1 MAFSNVTR
9 WLARNRLWTPTFSAL
24 LAAVLTGVSAP
35 TPVAANSV
43 SDLSDVAQEAFA
55 DLTTCLTSGQD
66 KVIDVFYLVDDSD
79 SLLNTDP
86 ATVREEILSDSIL
99 QLANFA
105 DQGIEVNVGAA
116 LFSTQVTP
124 IFPWRGIAT
133 PDEARAS
140 AEDLSRAI
148 INSASRGSGV
158 KWTNWEAGL
167 RYANSQLQAQNSSG
181 LNCQALIWFTDG
193 GIRLG
198 DDKSL
203 SLPSLAS
210 LCHSEISGTNLA
222 RSSDTTLG
230 LMAEL
235 KERNVGVFAVL
246 YNNEEALRSEAASRG
261 ATPEEVEERV
271 GDFRYFASFLLPLV
285 EGSGEIYGDYT
296 PEGFPSGGYLECAD
310 LGPTGLA
317 LAGQSNGAFLD
328 AEDPISLA
336 FQFLKLQ
343 AQISGGDS
351 KEIGDGG
358 SFEVRPG
365 TAAIKILT
373 TSTDWSLTDPDG
385 KVRANPDSA
394 PPIVD
399 ISDRSGVTT
408 ISLQIREDTDLGPWL
423 FEPREE
429 ESISSLFVYAGLTLA
444 LDRDRETPIVVG
456 RDNTLAGAV
465 VRQPQFSDLALD
477 LSVYEDSS
485 LSLEII
491 DGGKLVSVA
500 DVTTINPDPNSGSF
514 RIDRFNPEFS
524 SGDEIQVQLTLTLGG
539 DFQPVKSRFTL
550 TALASGAFPLLADS
564 VIVLT
569 ALDGPEG
576 VAEGVMR
583 VNPPT
588 DVPEGEFCIAQSAKR
603 VSDPQETAV
612 EVVDRAREWDWQFSA
627 ATGAT
632 SRGDLTCFVVPQ
644 SAEPFLVSVSAR
656 NPLQA
661 DSRVESVH
669 AVASGVADGQSLF
682 TEDVVFEF
690 ESTTQQNT
698 AIFLTVFVA
707 LLLLGILLPLALL
720 YFFNRFAS
728 RFAWASQLLRAEF
741 PVSVS
746 LGSVASFTDSRT
758 QSPVSVGP
766 QDFQFLT
773 ERKNP
778 RSVEDEPRGLLVC
791 RVPLFPLS
799 ASWSEWLAQMGYR
812 VVSIYPGAQK
822 NPARFADG
830 KATEISPVMAENW
843 ALVFSETD
851 LLSAP
856 PAGPIPGTLVVYS
869 EMKNLSQYQTRLVS
883 LGAQI
888 GLVERIQ
895 QVYTLVCQE
904 NPDSAAAQE
913 LERNSSV
920 VPAIDKRL
928 PHADVEAVG
937 LGGAGVSAGAETL
950 SGSSPEGGGQ
960 SKSISLPGLDG
971 PPA

>member
-1 MAFSNVTR
+1 MTRFAVRSRVWAGLLSAFIV
-9 WLARNRLWTPTFSAL
+9 
-24 LAAVLTGVSAP
+24 AASVGIAP
-35 TPVAANSV
+35 PAPAVANSV
-43 SDLSDVAQEAFA
+43 SDLSEVAQEAFA

-86 ATVREEILSDSIL
+86 DIVREEILSDSIL

-105 DQGIEVNVGAA
+105 GQGISVNVGAA

-124 IFPWRGIAT
+124 VFSWREILT
-133 PDEARAS
+133 PDDARGS
-140 AEDLSRAI
+140 ADDLSSAI
-148 INSASRGSGV
+148 VGSASRGGAV

-167 RYANSQLQAQNSSG
+167 RFADTQLQAQNASG
-181 LNCQALIWFTDG
+181 THCQALIWFTDG

-198 DDKSL
+198 NDKSL
-203 SLPSLAS
+203 SLPSLAA
-210 LCHSEISGTNLA
+210 LCHSDISPTNLT
-222 RSSDTTLG
+222 RGTDSTLG
-230 LMAEL
+230 LMAQL

-246 YNNEEALRSEAASRG
+246 YNNEQALRSEAAARG
-261 ATPEEVEERV
+261 SSPEEIEERV
-271 GDFRYFASFLLPLV
+271 DDFRYFASFLLPLV
-285 EGSGEIYGDYT
+285 EGSGEVYTEYT
-296 PEGFPSGGYLECAD
+296 PEGFPAGGYLECAN
-310 LGPTGLA
+310 LGPTGVA

-358 SFEVRPG
+358 SFEIRPG
-365 TAAIKILT
+365 TAAIRILT
-373 TSTDWSLTDPDG
+373 TSTDWSLTGPDD
-385 KVRANPDSA
+385 KVRATPGSPA
-394 PPIVD
+394 PIVD

-408 ISLQIREDTDLGPWL
+408 ISLAIRDDTDLGTWL
-423 FEPREE
+423 FEPRED

-465 VRQPQFSDLALD
+465 VRQPQFSDLPLD
-477 LSVYEDSS
+477 LSVYEDNS

-491 DGGKLVSVA
+491 QEGKLVSVT

-514 RIDRFNPEFS
+514 RIEGFSPEFS
-524 SGDEIQVQLTLTLGG
+524 SGDEIQVQLTLNLGG

-550 TALASGAFPLLADS
+550 TALASGAFPLMAES
-564 VIVLT
+564 VILLT
-569 ALDGPEG
+569 SLDGPEG

-583 VNPPT
+583 VSPPT
-588 DVPEGEFCIAQSAKR
+588 DVAEGEFCIAQSAKR

-612 EVVDRAREWDWQFSA
+612 QVVDRAGEWNWQFSA
-627 ATGAT
+627 AAGSVT

-644 SAEPFLVSVSAR
+644 SAEPFLISVSAR
-656 NPLQA
+656 NPVQA

-669 AVASGVADGQSLF
+669 AVASGLTDGQSLF

-690 ESTTQQNT
+690 DSTTQQST
-698 AIFLTVFVA
+698 AVFLTVFIA
-707 LLLLGILLPLALL
+707 LLVLGILLPLVLL
-720 YFFNRFAS
+720 YLFNRVAS
-728 RFAWASQLLRAEF
+728 RFAWASGLVRAAF

-746 LGSVASFTDSRT
+746 LGLMASFADSRT
-758 QSPVSVGP
+758 QAPLQVGP

-778 RSVEDEPRGLLVC
+778 RSVEDEPLGFPVC

-799 ASWSEWLAQMGYR
+799 ATWSEWLAQMGYR

-822 NPARFADG
+822 NPMRFADG
-830 KATEISPVMAENW
+830 KVAEISPVMSENW
-843 ALVFSETD
+843 ALIFSESD

-856 PAGPIPGTLVVYS
+856 PEGPIPATLVVYS
-869 EMKNLSQYQTRLVS
+869 EMKDLSQYQSRLTDLQVMP
-883 LGAQI
+883 
-888 GLVERIQ
+888 GLVDRIQ
-895 QVYTLVCQE
+895 QVRDSVRQE
-904 NPDSAAAQE
+904 NPGSTPE
-913 LERNSSV
+913 PLGVGVGPGSV
-920 VPAIDKRL
+920 VPTT
-928 PHADVEAVG
+928 P
-937 LGGAGVSAGAETL
+937 T
-950 SGSSPEGGGQ
+950 EGGGPTPPP
-960 SKSISLPGLDG
+960 ITLPGIT
-971 PPA
+971 PPPSG

>member
-1 MAFSNVTR
+1 MTRFLPRSRVWAGMLGAFIV
-9 WLARNRLWTPTFSAL
+9 
-24 LAAVLTGVSAP
+24 AASLGISAP
-35 TPVAANSV
+35 VPAAANSV

-86 ATVREEILSDSIL
+86 DIVREEILSDSIL

-105 DQGIEVNVGAA
+105 DQGISVNVGAA

-124 IFPWRGIAT
+124 VFPWREILTA
-133 PDEARAS
+133 DDARGS
-140 AEDLSRAI
+140 AEDLGSAI
-148 INSASRGSGV
+148 SSSASRGSTV

-167 RYANSQLQAQNSSG
+167 RFADTQLQAQNVSG
-181 LNCQALIWFTDG
+181 SHCQALIWFTDG

-198 DDKSL
+198 NDRAL

-210 LCHSEISGTNLA
+210 LCHSDISSTNLT
-222 RSSDTTLG
+222 RDTDSTLG
-230 LMAEL
+230 LMAQL

-246 YNNEEALRSEAASRG
+246 YNNEQALRSEAAARG
-261 ATPEEVEERV
+261 SSPAEIEERV

-285 EGSGEIYGDYT
+285 EGSGEVYTEYT
-296 PEGFPSGGYLECAD
+296 PEGFPSGGYLECAN
-310 LGPTGLA
+310 LGPTGVA
-317 LAGQSNGAFLD
+317 LAGQANGAFLD

-358 SFEVRPG
+358 RFDIRPG
-365 TAAIKILT
+365 TAAIRILT
-373 TSTDWSLTDPDG
+373 TSTDWSLTGPDD
-385 KVRANPDSA
+385 KVRATPGSPA
-394 PPIVD
+394 PIVD

-408 ISLQIREDTDLGPWL
+408 ISLTIRDDTDLGTWL
-423 FEPREE
+423 FEPRES

-465 VRQPQFSDLALD
+465 VRQPQFSDIALD
-477 LSVYEDSS
+477 LSVYEDNS

-491 DGGKLVSVA
+491 EDGKLVPVT
-500 DVTTINPDPNSGSF
+500 DVTTLNPDPNSGSF
-514 RIDRFNPEFS
+514 RIDGFSPEFS
-524 SGDEIQVQLTLTLGG
+524 SGDEIQVQLTLNLGG

-550 TALASGAFPLLADS
+550 TALASGAFPLMAES
-564 VIVLT
+564 VILLT
-569 ALDGPEG
+569 SLDGPEG
-576 VAEGVMR
+576 VAEGVIR

-588 DVPEGEFCIAQSAKR
+588 DVAEGEFCIAQSAKR

-612 EVVDRAREWDWQFSA
+612 QVVDRAGEWNWQFSA
-627 ATGAT
+627 TGSTT

-644 SAEPFLVSVSAR
+644 STEPFLISVSAR
-656 NPLQA
+656 NPVQA

-669 AVASGVADGQSLF
+669 AVASGLTDGQSLF

-690 ESTTQQNT
+690 DSTTQQST
-698 AIFLTVFVA
+698 AVFLTVFIA
-707 LLLLGILLPLALL
+707 LLVLGILLPLVLL
-720 YFFNRFAS
+720 YLFNRVAS
-728 RFAWASQLLRAEF
+728 RFAWASGLVRAEF

-746 LGSVASFTDSRT
+746 LGLMASFADSRT
-758 QSPVSVGP
+758 QAPLQVGP

-778 RSVEDEPRGLLVC
+778 RSVEDEPHGFPVC

-799 ASWSEWLAQMGYR
+799 ATWSEWLAQMGYR
-812 VVSIYPGAQK
+812 VVTVYPGAQK

-830 KATEISPVMAENW
+830 KVAEISPVISENW
-843 ALVFSETD
+843 ALIFSESD
-851 LLSAP
+851 LLSSP
-856 PAGPIPGTLVVYS
+856 PEGPIPATLVVYS
-869 EMKNLSQYQTRLVS
+869 EMKDLSQYQTRLNEMQA
-883 LGAQI
+883 LP
-888 GLVERIQ
+888 GLVDRIQ
-895 QVYTLVCQE
+895 QVRDFVRQE
-904 NPDSAAAQE
+904 NPGRIPE
-913 LERNSSV
+913 SV
-920 VPAIDKRL
+920 GTGIGPGNVVAPSTS
-928 PHADVEAVG
+928 ES
-937 LGGAGVSAGAETL
+937 GGPT
-950 SGSSPEGGGQ
+950 PPT
-960 SKSISLPGLDG
+960 INLPGIT
-971 PPA
+971 PPPSG

>member
-1 MAFSNVTR
+1 MAVSDMTR
-9 WLARNRLWTPTFSAL
+9 WAVRNRIWALMLGAL
-24 LAAVLTGVSAP
+24 LAAVSLGFSVPAP
-35 TPVAANSV
+35 AAANSV

-86 ATVREEILSDSIL
+86 ETVREEILSDSIL

-124 IFPWRGIAT
+124 IFPWRAIAT
-133 PDEARAS
+133 ADQARAS
-140 AEDLSRAI
+140 AEDLSSAI
-148 INSASRGSGV
+148 VNSASRGSTV

-167 RYANSQLQAQNSSG
+167 RFADSQLQAQNSSG
-181 LNCQALIWFTDG
+181 SHCQALIWFTDG

-198 DDKSL
+198 EDRAL

-210 LCHSEISGTNLA
+210 LCHSEISATNLA
-222 RSSDTTLG
+222 RSAGATLG
-230 LMAEL
+230 LMAQL

-246 YNNEEALRSEAASRG
+246 YNNEEALRSEAVARG
-261 ATPEEVEERV
+261 ATPEEIEERV

-296 PEGFPSGGYLECAD
+296 PAGFPQGGYLECAN
-310 LGPTGLA
+310 LGPTGRA

-358 SFEVRPG
+358 SFDVRPG

-373 TSTDWSLTDPDG
+373 TSTDWSLTGPDG
-385 KVRANPDSA
+385 KVRANPDS
-394 PPIVD
+394 PLPIVD

-408 ISLQIREDTDLGPWL
+408 ISLEIREDTDLGTWF
-423 FEPREE
+423 FEPQES

-477 LSVYEDSS
+477 LGVYEDSS

-491 DGGKLVSVA
+491 DAGKLVSVA
-500 DVTTINPDPNSGSF
+500 GVTIINPDPNSGSF
-514 RIDRFNPEFS
+514 RIDGFNPAFA

-564 VIVLT
+564 VILLS

-588 DVPEGEFCIAQSAKR
+588 DVPEGEFCVAQSAKR

-612 EVVDRAREWDWQFSA
+612 QVVDRAGEWDWQFSA
-627 ATGAT
+627 TTGST

-644 SAEPFLVSVSAR
+644 SAEPFLISVSAR
-656 NPLQA
+656 NSVQA

-669 AVASGVADGQSLF
+669 AVASGLSDGQSLF

-698 AIFLTVFVA
+698 AVFLTVFVA

-720 YFFNRFAS
+720 YLFNRIAS
-728 RFAWASQLLRAEF
+728 RFAWASGLVRAEF
-741 PVSVS
+741 PVFVS
-746 LGSVASFTDSRT
+746 LGLTASFTDSRT
-758 QSPVSVGP
+758 QSPLEVGP

-778 RSVEDEPRGLLVC
+778 RSVDDEPHGLPVC
-791 RVPLFPLS
+791 RVPIFPLS
-799 ASWSEWLAQMGYR
+799 ATWSEWLAQMGYR
-812 VVSIYPGAQK
+812 VVSVYPGAQK
-822 NPARFADG
+822 NPTRFADG
-830 KATEISPVMAENW
+830 RVSEISPVMSENW
-843 ALVFSETD
+843 ALVFSESD
-851 LLSAP
+851 LLATSP
-856 PAGPIPGTLVVYS
+856 EGPIPAILVVYS
-869 EMKNLSQYQTRLVS
+869 EMKNLSHYQARLGD
-883 LGAQI
+883 LQALP
-888 GLVERIQ
+888 GLVDRIQ
-895 QVYTLVCQE
+895 RVHSLVRQE
-904 NPDSAAAQE
+904 HPGSA
-913 LERNSSV
+913 SV
-920 VPAIDKRL
+920 V
-928 PHADVEAVG
+928 V
-937 LGGAGVSAGAETL
+937 GAGPQQVL
-950 SGSSPEGGGQ
+950 GSDHGGGTPP
-960 SKSISLPGLDG
+960 SSISLPGIPP

>member
-1 MAFSNVTR
+1 MTRFMARSRVWAGMLGAFIV
-9 WLARNRLWTPTFSAL
+9 
-24 LAAVLTGVSAP
+24 AASLGISAP
-35 TPVAANSV
+35 VPAAANSV

-55 DLTTCLTSGQD
+55 DLTTCLTSGRD

-86 ATVREEILSDSIL
+86 DIVREEILSDSIL

-105 DQGIEVNVGAA
+105 DQGISVNVGAA

-124 IFPWRGIAT
+124 VFPWREILTA
-133 PDEARAS
+133 DDARGS
-140 AEDLSRAI
+140 AEDLGSAI
-148 INSASRGSGV
+148 SSSASRGSTV

-167 RYANSQLQAQNSSG
+167 RFADTQLQAQNVSG
-181 LNCQALIWFTDG
+181 THCQALIWFTDG

-198 DDKSL
+198 NDKAL

-210 LCHSEISGTNLA
+210 LCHSDISSTNLT
-222 RSSDTTLG
+222 RDTDSTLG
-230 LMAEL
+230 LMAQL

-246 YNNEEALRSEAASRG
+246 YNNEQALRSEAAARG
-261 ATPEEVEERV
+261 SSPAEIEERV

-285 EGSGEIYGDYT
+285 EGSGEVYTEYT
-296 PEGFPSGGYLECAD
+296 PEGFPSGGYLECAN
-310 LGPTGLA
+310 LGPTGVA

-358 SFEVRPG
+358 RFNIRPG
-365 TAAIKILT
+365 TAAIRILT
-373 TSTDWSLTDPDG
+373 TSTDWSLTGPDD
-385 KVRANPDSA
+385 KVRATPGSPA
-394 PPIVD
+394 PIVD

-408 ISLQIREDTDLGPWL
+408 ISLTIRDDTDLGTWL
-423 FEPREE
+423 FEPRES

-465 VRQPQFSDLALD
+465 VRQPQFSDIALD
-477 LSVYEDSS
+477 LSVYEDNS

-491 DGGKLVSVA
+491 EDGKLVPVT
-500 DVTTINPDPNSGSF
+500 DVTTLNPDPNSGSF
-514 RIDRFNPEFS
+514 RIDGFSPEFS
-524 SGDEIQVQLTLTLGG
+524 SGDEIQVQLTLNLGG

-550 TALASGAFPLLADS
+550 TALASGAFPLMAES

-569 ALDGPEG
+569 SLDGPEG
-576 VAEGVMR
+576 VAEGVIR

-588 DVPEGEFCIAQSAKR
+588 DVAEGEFCIAESAKR

-612 EVVDRAREWDWQFSA
+612 QVVDRAGEWNWQFSA
-627 ATGAT
+627 TGSAT

-644 SAEPFLVSVSAR
+644 STEPFLISVSAR
-656 NPLQA
+656 NPVQA

-669 AVASGVADGQSLF
+669 AVASGLTDGQSLF

-690 ESTTQQNT
+690 DSTTQQST
-698 AIFLTVFVA
+698 AVFLTVFIA
-707 LLLLGILLPLALL
+707 LLVLGILLPLVLL
-720 YFFNRFAS
+720 YLFNRVAS
-728 RFAWASQLLRAEF
+728 RFAWASGLVRAEF

-746 LGSVASFTDSRT
+746 LGLMASFADSRT
-758 QSPVSVGP
+758 QAPLQVGP

-778 RSVEDEPRGLLVC
+778 RSVEDEPRGFPVC

-799 ASWSEWLAQMGYR
+799 ATWSEWLAQMGYR
-812 VVSIYPGAQK
+812 VVSVYSGAQK

-830 KATEISPVMAENW
+830 KVAEISPVMSENW
-843 ALVFSETD
+843 ALIFSESD

-856 PAGPIPGTLVVYS
+856 PEGPIPATLVVYS
-869 EMKNLSQYQTRLVS
+869 EMKDLSQYQTRLNEMQA
-883 LGAQI
+883 LP
-888 GLVERIQ
+888 GLVDRIQ
-895 QVYTLVCQE
+895 QVRDFVRQE
-904 NPDSAAAQE
+904 NPGRIPESVGTGIGPG
-913 LERNSSV
+913 NV
-920 VPAIDKRL
+920 VP
-928 PHADVEAVG
+928 P
-937 LGGAGVSAGAETL
+937 
-950 SGSSPEGGGQ
+950 SPSEGGGPTPP
-960 SKSISLPGLDG
+960 SINLPGIT
-971 PPA
+971 PPPSG